1 MSIEFARWWP
11 ILGLVAV
18 PFIWRLSQHST
29 LGSSP
34 RHRAVSAVLRIAVVV
49 LLVSALLEPVW
60 HRSGKWMSVVYAL
73 DVSSSIDPAFVG
85 TAIDWIASTNNQG
98 DPAHAAFIAFGGSA
112 RAVATAEGIR
122 SVEVSADGA
131 NRSVNQSVT
140 NLEAAVAR
148 AFRSFDP
155 RYLKRL
161 VLITDG
167 NENAGDVSRV
177 LGEAQENEVRV
188 FTLPA
193 TVRGEGDSWVEAIDL
208 PDEIREQEPV
218 TATVRVFSR
227 VATTTTVALVG
238 NDQTL
243 ETREVRLEPGLN
255 EVDFEVRLP
264 AGGAGTLSGRLQ
276 SENDPFAQNDL
287 HTQAISVG
295 ARARILYVEGRL
307 ASARYLSDALSSE
320 GMDVVVVGPELLPE
334 TVAAL
339 ENFDLVLLSDV
350 PMDALGVNQVNALIG
365 YVRDSGGGFIFA
377 AGESS
382 YGEEGYSGSEIEEL
396 LPIWFELNEERK
408 ELALVIVLD
417 KSYSMV
423 GPKLELS
430 KEAAKAALDLLE
442 PTHSFGLIT
451 FDDTPYVT
459 VPLQL
464 AIEKPRIN
472 DFISRIIAGSQ
483 TNIFPAL
490 ETAFAALEDS
500 EAEIR
505 HIILLS
511 DGKTYA
517 DDYEELVSL
526 MADSDIT
533 VSSVAVGQEADREL
547 LGNIATWGR
556 GRSYFIQDE
565 SRVPQVFIQ
574 ETQIASQSTLVEE
587 AVETT
592 VVTSV
597 EAFTDIDLDAAPP
610 LRGYVRTLAKET
622 AEVLIQSDSENPILA
637 RWRYGLGRTAVFTS
651 DVKNRWAADWLTWDG
666 YGKFWSQL
674 VRETMR
680 RDGGEELDF
689 VVERI
694 GDEALITVSAL
705 TEEGAYRTDLDPR
718 LRVVGTG
725 GDATSLSFQQ
735 VGPGT
740 FQARH
745 KLGPP
750 GEEPYRFELSGNGI
764 EDRSQALYY
773 RYGDEYRLYPA
784 NTQLLSEIA
793 VQTGGGFLPEVGDIF
808 DDYGET
814 ASVPTPLWPWLSALA
829 LISFFLDI
837 AVRRAPWFWKRFAGA
852 RLGSFDGN
860 TSTRTISRAG

>member
-34 RHRAVSAVLRIAVVV
+34 RHRVVSAVLRIAVVV

-60 HRSGKWMSVVYAL
+60 HRSGRWMSVVYAL
-73 DVSSSIDPAFVG
+73 DISSSIDPAFVA
-85 TAIDWIASTNNQG
+85 TAIDWIGSTNAQG

-112 RAVATAEGIR
+112 RAVATVEGIR

-131 NRSVNQSVT
+131 NRSINQSVT
-140 NLEAAVAR
+140 NLEAAVTR
-148 AFRSFDP
+148 GIRSFDP

-167 NENAGDVSRV
+167 NENAGNVSRV
-177 LGEAQENEVRV
+177 LGEAQENDVRV

-193 TVRGEGDSWVEAIDL
+193 MVRGEGDGWVEAIDL

-238 NDQTL
+238 DDQTL
-243 ETREVRLEPGLN
+243 ETRDVRLEPGLN

-320 GMDVVVVGPELLPE
+320 GMDVVVAGPELLPE
-334 TVAAL
+334 TAAAL
-339 ENFDLVLLSDV
+339 EDFDLVLLSDV

-408 ELALVIVLD
+408 ELALIIVLD

-430 KEAAKAALDLLE
+430 KEATRAALDLLE

-464 AIEKPRIN
+464 ALEKPRIN

-556 GRSYFIQDE
+556 GRSYFIRDAE
-565 SRVPQVFIQ
+565 RVPQIFIQ

-597 EAFTDIDLDAAPP
+597 EAFTDIDLDAAPL

-622 AEVLIQSDSENPILA
+622 AEVLIQSDSEDPLLA

-705 TEEGAYRTDLDPR
+705 TEEGAYRTDLDPQ

-745 KLGPP
+745 TLGAA

-784 NTQLLSEIA
+784 NTELLSEIA
-793 VQTGGGFLPEVGDIF
+793 VQTGGGFLPEVGEIF

-814 ASVPTPLWPWLSALA
+814 ASVPTPLWTWLSALA

-860 TSTRTISRAG
+860 TSTRTISRTG

>member
-1 MSIEFARWWP
+1 MSIEFVRWWP
-11 ILGLVAV
+11 VLGLVAV
-18 PFIWRLSQHST
+18 PLIWRLSQRST

-34 RHRAVSAVLRIAVVV
+34 RHRAVAAAFRIAVVV
-49 LLVSALLEPVW
+49 FLVSALIEPVW

-73 DVSSSIDPAFVG
+73 DVSSSIEPTFVA
-85 TAIDWIASTNNQG
+85 TAIDWIASTNTRG
-98 DPAHAAFIAFGGSA
+98 DPAHAAFLAFGGSA

-131 NRSVNQSVT
+131 NRSINQSVT
-140 NLEAAVAR
+140 NLEAALSR
-148 AFRSFDP
+148 ALRSFDP

-167 NENAGDVSRV
+167 NENAGNVSRM
-177 LGEAQENEVRV
+177 LGEAQENDVRV

-227 VATTTTVALVG
+227 VATTATVELVG
-238 NDQTL
+238 GDRTL
-243 ETREVRLEPGLN
+243 ETREVSLEPGLN

-264 AGGAGTLSGRLQ
+264 AGGAGTLSGQLR
-276 SENDPFAQNDL
+276 SENDPLGQNDL
-287 HTQAISVG
+287 HTRAISVG
-295 ARARILYVEGRL
+295 ARPRILYVEGRL
-307 ASARYLSDALSSE
+307 ASAQYLRDALSAE
-320 GMDVVVVGPELLPE
+320 GMDVTVVGPESLPE
-334 TVAAL
+334 TAAAL
-339 ENFDLVLLSDV
+339 ENFDLMLMSDV
-350 PMDALGVNQVNALIG
+350 PMDALGGNQVNAIIE

-382 YGEEGYSGSEIEEL
+382 YGEEGYAGSGIEEV
-396 LPIWFELNEERK
+396 LPIWFEINEQRK
-408 ELALVIVLD
+408 DLALIIVLD

-430 KEAAKAALDLLE
+430 KEAAKAALDLLD

-464 AIEKPRIN
+464 AIEKPRMN

-483 TNIFPAL
+483 TNIYPAL
-490 ETAFAALEDS
+490 ETAFQALADS
-500 EAEIR
+500 EAEVR

-526 MADSDIT
+526 MSDSDIT

-547 LGNIATWGR
+547 LANIAAWGK
-556 GRSYFIQDE
+556 GRAYFIQDAE
-565 SRVPQVFIQ
+565 RVPRIFIQ

-592 VVTSV
+592 VITSI

-610 LRGYVRTLAKET
+610 LQGYVRTLAKET
-622 AEVLIQSDSENPILA
+622 AEVLIQSDSENPLLA
-637 RWRYGLGRTAVFTS
+637 RWRYGLGRTAIFTS
-651 DVKNRWAADWLTWDG
+651 DVKNRWAVDWLTWDG

-680 RDGGEELDF
+680 RDGGGELEF
-689 VVERI
+689 VVERV

-705 TEEGAYRTDLDPR
+705 TEEGAYRTDLDPQLR
-718 LRVVGTG
+718 LVGPG
-725 GDATSLSFQQ
+725 GEGVPLSFQQ

-745 KLGPP
+745 ALGAP
-750 GEEPYRFELSGNGI
+750 GQEPYRFELSDNGI

-773 RYGDEYRLYPA
+773 RYGDEFRLYPA
-784 NTQLLSEIA
+784 NTDLLNEIA
-793 VQTGGGFLPEVGDIF
+793 VQTGGKFLPDVGEIF

-814 ASVPTPLWPWLSALA
+814 ASVPTPLWPWLSLLA
-829 LISFFLDI
+829 LFSFFLDI
-837 AVRRAPWFWKRFAGA
+837 AVRRAPWFWR
-852 RLGSFDGN
+852 RLSAAPSGSV
-860 TSTRTISRAG
+860 

>member
-1 MSIEFARWWP
+1 MNIEFARWWP

-34 RHRAVSAVLRIAVVV
+34 RHRAVAAAFRIAVVV
-49 LLVSALLEPVW
+49 LLVSALTEPVW
-60 HRSGKWMSVVYAL
+60 HRAGRWMSVVYAL
-73 DVSSSIDPAFVG
+73 DVSSSVDPAFVA
-85 TAIDWIASTNNQG
+85 TAIDWIASTNTQG

-112 RAVATAEGIR
+112 RAVATVEGIR

-131 NRSVNQSVT
+131 NRSINQSVT
-140 NLEAAVAR
+140 NLEAAVTR

-167 NENAGDVSRV
+167 NENAGNVARV
-177 LGEAQENEVRV
+177 LGEAQENDVRV

-193 TVRGEGDSWVEAIDL
+193 TVRGEGDAWIEAIDL

-227 VATTTTVALVG
+227 VATTTTVSLVG
-238 NDQTL
+238 DDQTL

-276 SENDPFAQNDL
+276 SENDPFAQNNL
-287 HTQAISVG
+287 HTQGISVG
-295 ARARILYVEGRL
+295 ARPRILYVEGRL
-307 ASARYLSDALSSE
+307 ASARYLTDALSSE
-320 GMDVVVVGPELLPE
+320 GMDVAVVGPESLPE
-334 TVAAL
+334 TTAAL
-339 ENFDLVLLSDV
+339 ESFDLVLLSDV
-350 PMDALGVNQVNALIG
+350 PMDALGVNQVNALLG

-377 AGESS
+377 GGESS
-382 YGEEGYSGSEIEEL
+382 YGEEGYAGSEIEEL

-442 PTHSFGLIT
+442 PTQSFGLIT

-464 AIEKPRIN
+464 AIERDRIN

-490 ETAFAALEDS
+490 ETAFAALEES

-526 MADSDIT
+526 MADSEIT

-547 LGNIATWGR
+547 LANIATWGK
-556 GRSYFIQDE
+556 GRSYFIEDAE
-565 SRVPQVFIQ
+565 RVPRIFIQ

-587 AVETT
+587 AVETR

-597 EAFTDIDLDAAPP
+597 EAFADIDLDAAPP

-622 AEVLIQSDSENPILA
+622 AEVLIQSDSENPLLA
-637 RWRYGLGRTAVFTS
+637 RWRYGLGRTAIFTS

-694 GDEALITVSAL
+694 GDEVLITVSAL
-705 TEEGAYRTDLDPR
+705 TEEGAYRTDLDPQ
-718 LRVVGTG
+718 LRVVGTEG
-725 GDATSLSFQQ
+725 EETSLSFQQ

-745 KLGPP
+745 TLGPP

-764 EDRSQALYY
+764 EDRLQALYY

-784 NTQLLSEIA
+784 NTELLDEIA
-793 VQTGGGFLPEVGDIF
+793 VQTGGAFLPDVGDIF

-837 AVRRAPWFWKRFAGA
+837 AVRRAPWFWRRFTAA
-852 RLGSFDGN
+852 RLGSFDRN
-860 TSTRTISRAG
+860 TSTRTI

>member
-29 LGSSP
+29 LGLSP
-34 RHRAVSAVLRIAVVV
+34 RHRAVAAALRIAVVV
-49 LLVSALLEPVW
+49 LLVAALLEPVW

-73 DVSSSIDPAFVG
+73 DVSSSIDPTFIG
-85 TAIDWIASTNNQG
+85 TAIDWIASTNARG
-98 DPAHAAFIAFGGSA
+98 TPAHSAFLAFGGSA

-122 SVEVSADGA
+122 SVEVSTDGA
-131 NRSVNQSVT
+131 NRSINQGAT
-140 NLEAAVAR
+140 NLESVMAR

-167 NENAGDVSRV
+167 NENAGNVSRL
-177 LGEAQENEVRV
+177 LGEAQEKGVRV

-193 TVRGEGDSWVEAIDL
+193 TVRGEGDSWVESIDL
-208 PDEIREQEPV
+208 PDELREQEPV

-227 VATTTTVALVG
+227 VASIATVALVSD
-238 NDQTL
+238 DQTL
-243 ETREVRLEPGLN
+243 EAREVRLEPGLN

-264 AGGAGTLSGRLQ
+264 AGGVGTLSGRLR
-276 SENDPFAQNDL
+276 SENDLLSQNDL

-307 ASARYLSDALSSE
+307 ASAQYLRDALSSE
-320 GMDVVVVGPELLPE
+320 GMDVTVVGPESLP
-334 TVAAL
+334 TTAAAL
-339 ENFDLVLLSDV
+339 ETFDLMLMSDV
-350 PMDALGVNQVNALIG
+350 PMDALGGEQVNAILG

-382 YGEEGYSGSEIEEL
+382 YGEEGYEGSEIEEV
-396 LPIWFELNEERK
+396 LPIWFQVTEERK
-408 ELALVIVLD
+408 DLALVIVLD

-430 KEAAKAALDLLE
+430 KEATKAALGLLE
-442 PTHSFGLIT
+442 PTHSFGLVT

-459 VPLQL
+459 VPLQ
-464 AIEKPRIN
+464 AAVETASIN
-472 DFISRIIAGSQ
+472 SLISRIIAGSQ
-483 TNIFPAL
+483 TNIYPAL
-490 ETAFAALEDS
+490 EMAFNALADS
-500 EAEIR
+500 EAEVR
-505 HIILLS
+505 HVILLS

-517 DDYEELVSL
+517 DAYEELVSL
-526 MADSDIT
+526 MSASDIT
-533 VSSVAVGQEADREL
+533 VSTVAVGQEADREL
-547 LGNIATWGR
+547 LENIAIWGR
-556 GRSYFIQDE
+556 GRSYFIEDAE
-565 SRVPQVFIQ
+565 RVPQVFIQ

-587 AVETT
+587 AVQTT
-592 VVTSV
+592 VITSI
-597 EAFTDIDLDAAPP
+597 EAFIDIDLDAAPP

-622 AEVLIQSDSENPILA
+622 AEVLIQSQSEDPLLA
-637 RWRYGLGRTAVFTS
+637 RWRYGLGRTAAFTS
-651 DVKNRWAADWLTWDG
+651 DVKNRWAVDWLTWDG

-680 RDGGEELDF
+680 RDGGGELDF
-689 VVERI
+689 VVERV

-718 LRVVGTG
+718 LRLVRTEGEETPL
-725 GDATSLSFQQ
+725 DFQQ

-745 KLGPP
+745 SLGAP

-764 EDRSQALYY
+764 EERSKALYY

-784 NTQLLSEIA
+784 NAELLGEIA
-793 VQTGGGFLPEVGDIF
+793 TQTGGRFLPDVRDIF
-808 DDYGET
+808 NDYGET

-829 LISFFLDI
+829 LIGFLMDI
-837 AVRRAPWFWKRFAGA
+837 AVRRAPWFWRRFVAA
-852 RLGSFDGN
+852 
-860 TSTRTISRAG
+860 RAGSV

>member
-1 MSIEFARWWP
+1 
-11 ILGLVAV
+11 VAAA
-18 PFIWRLSQHST
+18 F
-29 LGSSP
+29 
-34 RHRAVSAVLRIAVVV
+34 RIAVVV
-49 LLVSALLEPVW
+49 LLVAALLEPVW

-73 DVSSSIDPAFVG
+73 DVSSSIDPTFVG
-85 TAIDWIASTNNQG
+85 AAVDWIASTNARG
-98 DPAHAAFIAFGGSA
+98 APAHSAFLAFGSSA

-131 NRSVNQSVT
+131 NRSINQGAT
-140 NLEAAVAR
+140 NLESVMAR

-167 NENAGDVSRV
+167 NENAGNVSRL
-177 LGEAQENEVRV
+177 LGEAQENGVRV

-193 TVRGEGDSWVEAIDL
+193 TVRGDGDSWVESIDL
-208 PDEIREQEPV
+208 PDELREQEPV

-227 VATTTTVALVG
+227 VASIATVALVSD
-238 NDQTL
+238 DQTL

-264 AGGAGTLSGRLQ
+264 AGGAGTLSGQLRR
-276 SENDPFAQNDL
+276 ENDPLGQNDL
-287 HTQAISVG
+287 HTRAISVG
-295 ARARILYVEGRL
+295 ARPRILYVEGRL
-307 ASARYLSDALSSE
+307 ASAHYLRDALSSE
-320 GMDVVVVGPELLPE
+320 GMDVTVVGPGSLP
-334 TVAAL
+334 TTAAAL
-339 ENFDLVLLSDV
+339 ENFDLMLMSDL
-350 PMDALGVNQVNALIG
+350 PMDALGSDQVNAILE

-382 YGEEGYSGSEIEEL
+382 YGEEGYEGSEIEEV
-396 LPIWFELNEERK
+396 LPIWFQLNEERK
-408 ELALVIVLD
+408 DLALVILLD

-430 KEAAKAALDLLE
+430 KEAVKAALGLLE
-442 PTHSFGLIT
+442 PTHSFGLVT

-459 VPLQL
+459 VPLQV
-464 AIEKPRIN
+464 AVDKPRIN

-483 TNIFPAL
+483 TNIYPAL
-490 ETAFAALEDS
+490 ETAFNSLVDS
-500 EAEIR
+500 EAEVR

-526 MADSDIT
+526 MSASDIT
-533 VSSVAVGQEADREL
+533 VSTVAVGLEADREL

-556 GRSYFIQDE
+556 GRSYFIQDAE
-565 SRVPQVFIQ
+565 RVPQVFIQ

-587 AVETT
+587 AVQTT
-592 VVTSV
+592 VITSI
-597 EAFTDIDLDAAPP
+597 EAFADIDLDAAPP

-622 AEVLIQSDSENPILA
+622 AEVLIQSESEDPLLA
-637 RWRYGLGRTAVFTS
+637 RWRYGLGRTAAFTS
-651 DVKNRWAADWLTWDG
+651 DVKNRWAVDWLTWDG

-680 RDGGEELDF
+680 RDDGGELDF
-689 VVERI
+689 VVERV

-705 TEEGAYRTDLDPR
+705 TEEGAYRTDLNPR
-718 LRVVGTG
+718 LSLVGTEG
-725 GDATSLSFQQ
+725 GGTPLDFQQ

-745 KLGPP
+745 SLGAP
-750 GEEPYRFELSGNGI
+750 GEEPYRFDLSGNSI
-764 EDRSQALYY
+764 EDRSQVLYY

-784 NTQLLSEIA
+784 NAELLGEIA
-793 VQTGGGFLPEVGDIF
+793 AQTGGQFLPDVGDIF
-808 DDYGET
+808 NDYGET
-814 ASVPTPLWPWLSALA
+814 ASVPTPLWPWISALA
-829 LISFFLDI
+829 LISFLMDI
-837 AVRRAPWFWKRFAGA
+837 AVRRAPWFWRRFAA
-852 RLGSFDGN
+852 TRVGSV
-860 TSTRTISRAG
+860 

>member
-29 LGSSP
+29 LGSSS
-34 RHRAVSAVLRIAVVV
+34 RHRAVAAAFRIAVVV
-49 LLVSALLEPVW
+49 LLVAALLEPVW
-60 HRSGKWMSVVYAL
+60 QRSGKWMSVVYAL
-73 DVSSSIDPAFVG
+73 DVSSSIDPTFVG
-85 TAIDWIASTNNQG
+85 TAIDWIASTNARG
-98 DPAHAAFIAFGGSA
+98 APAHSAFLAFGGSA
-112 RAVATAEGIR
+112 RAAATAEGIR

-131 NRSVNQSVT
+131 NRSINQGAT
-140 NLEAAVAR
+140 NLESVMAR

-167 NENAGDVSRV
+167 NENAGNVSRL
-177 LGEAQENEVRV
+177 LGEAQENGVRV

-193 TVRGEGDSWVEAIDL
+193 TVRGDGDSWVESIDL
-208 PDEIREQEPV
+208 PDELREQEPV
-218 TATVRVFSR
+218 TTTVRVFSR
-227 VATTTTVALVG
+227 VASIATVALVSD
-238 NDQTL
+238 DQTL
-243 ETREVRLEPGLN
+243 GTREVRLEPGLN

-264 AGGAGTLSGRLQ
+264 AGGAGTLSGRLD
-276 SENDPFAQNDL
+276 SENDPLGQNDL

-295 ARARILYVEGRL
+295 ARPRILYVEGRL
-307 ASARYLSDALSSE
+307 ASAQYLRDALSSE
-320 GMDVVVVGPELLPE
+320 GMDVTVVGPESLP
-334 TVAAL
+334 TAGAL
-339 ENFDLVLLSDV
+339 ENFDLMLMSDV
-350 PMDALGVNQVNALIG
+350 PLDALGGEQVNTILE
-365 YVRDSGGGFIFA
+365 YVRDSGGGFVFA

-382 YGEEGYSGSEIEEL
+382 YGEEGYEGSEIEEV
-396 LPIWFELNEERK
+396 LPIWFQVTEERK
-408 ELALVIVLD
+408 DLALVIVLD

-430 KEAAKAALDLLE
+430 KEATRAALELLE
-442 PTHSFGLIT
+442 PNHSFGLVT

-464 AIEKPRIN
+464 ALEKASIN
-472 DFISRIIAGSQ
+472 DLISRIIAGSQ
-483 TNIFPAL
+483 TNIYPAL
-490 ETAFAALEDS
+490 ETAFNALADS
-500 EAEIR
+500 EAEVR
-505 HIILLS
+505 HVILLS

-517 DDYEELVSL
+517 DAYEELVSL
-526 MADSDIT
+526 MSDSDIT
-533 VSSVAVGQEADREL
+533 VSTVAVGQEADREL
-547 LGNIATWGR
+547 LGNIAAWGR
-556 GRSYFIQDE
+556 GRSYFIQDAE
-565 SRVPQVFIQ
+565 RVPQVFIQ

-587 AVETT
+587 AVQTT
-592 VVTSV
+592 VITSI
-597 EAFTDIDLDAAPP
+597 EAFSDIDLDAAPP

-622 AEVLIQSDSENPILA
+622 AEVLIQSQSEDPLLA
-637 RWRYGLGRTAVFTS
+637 RWRYGLGRTAAFTS
-651 DVKNRWAADWLTWDG
+651 DVKNRWAVDWLTWDG

-680 RDGGEELDF
+680 RDGGGELDF
-689 VVERI
+689 VVERV

-718 LRVVGTG
+718 LSLVRTQGEGTTL
-725 GDATSLSFQQ
+725 DLQQ

-745 KLGPP
+745 SLGAP

-784 NTQLLSEIA
+784 NAELLGEIA
-793 VQTGGGFLPEVGDIF
+793 AQTGGQFLPDVGDIF
-808 DDYGET
+808 NDYGET

-829 LISFFLDI
+829 LIGFLMDI
-837 AVRRAPWFWKRFAGA
+837 AVRRAPWFWRRFAAA
-852 RLGSFDGN
+852 RVGSV
-860 TSTRTISRAG
+860 

>member
-1 MSIEFARWWP
+1 MNIEFVRWWP

-34 RHRAVSAVLRIAVVV
+34 QHRAVAAAFRIAVVSF
-49 LLVSALLEPVW
+49 LVAALIEPVW
-60 HRSGKWMSVVYAL
+60 YRSGKWMSVVYAL
-73 DVSSSIDPAFVG
+73 DVSSSIDPAFVSM
-85 TAIDWIASTNNQG
+85 AIDWIASTNAQG
-98 DPAHAAFIAFGGSA
+98 DPAHAAFLAFGGSA
-112 RAVATAEGIR
+112 RGSATAEGIR

-131 NRSVNQSVT
+131 NRSINQGVT
-140 NLEAAVAR
+140 NLESVMAR
-148 AFRSFDP
+148 AFRSFDS

-167 NENAGDVSRV
+167 NENAGNVSRL
-177 LGEAQENEVRV
+177 LGEAQENDVRV

-193 TVRGEGDSWVEAIDL
+193 TVRGDGDSWVESIDL

-227 VATTTTVALVG
+227 VASIASVALVSDG
-238 NDQTL
+238 QTF
-243 ETREVRLEPGLN
+243 ETRDVSLQPGLN

-276 SENDPFAQNDL
+276 TENDPLGPNDL

-295 ARARILYVEGRL
+295 ARPNILYVEGRL
-307 ASARYLSDALSSE
+307 ASAQYLRDALSSE
-320 GMDVVVVGPELLPE
+320 GMDVTVVGPEALPK
-334 TVAAL
+334 TAAGL
-339 ENFDLVLLSDV
+339 ENFDLVLMSDV
-350 PMDALGVNQVNALIG
+350 AVNALGADQVNAILE

-382 YGEEGYSGSEIEEL
+382 YGEEGYAGSEIEEI
-396 LPIWFELNEERK
+396 LPIWFQINEERK
-408 ELALVIVLD
+408 DLALVIVMD

-442 PTHSFGLIT
+442 PTHSFGLVT

-464 AIEKPRIN
+464 AIDKPGMN

-483 TNIFPAL
+483 TNIYPAL
-490 ETAFAALEDS
+490 ETAFDALASSD
-500 EAEIR
+500 AEVR
-505 HIILLS
+505 HVILLS

-517 DDYEELVSL
+517 DDYEDLVSL
-526 MADSDIT
+526 MSASDIT

-547 LGNIATWGR
+547 LGNIADWGR
-556 GRSYFIQDE
+556 GRSYFIQDAE
-565 SRVPQVFIQ
+565 RVPRIFIQ

-592 VVTSV
+592 VITSI
-597 EAFTDIDLDAAPP
+597 EAFTDIDLDAAPS

-622 AEVLIQSDSENPILA
+622 AEVLIQSESENPLLA
-637 RWRYGLGRTAVFTS
+637 RWRYGLGRTAAFTS

-680 RDGGEELDF
+680 RDAGDELDF
-689 VVERI
+689 VVERL

-718 LRVVGTG
+718 LSLIGTEG
-725 GDATSLSFQQ
+725 EGVSLSFQQ

-740 FQARH
+740 FQARYS
-745 KLGPP
+745 LGAP
-750 GEEPYRFELSGNGI
+750 GEDPYRFELSGNGI
-764 EDRSQALYY
+764 EDRSQTLYY

-784 NTQLLSEIA
+784 NTELLGEISA
-793 VQTGGGFLPEVGDIF
+793 QTGGEFLPDVEDIF

-829 LISFFLDI
+829 LISFFMDI
-837 AVRRAPWFWKRFAGA
+837 AVRRAPWFWRRFASV
-852 RLGSFDGN
+852 RVGSV
-860 TSTRTISRAG
+860 

>member
-1 MSIEFARWWP
+1 
-11 ILGLVAV
+11 
-18 PFIWRLSQHST
+18 
-29 LGSSP
+29 
-34 RHRAVSAVLRIAVVV
+34 
-49 LLVSALLEPVW
+49 
-60 HRSGKWMSVVYAL
+60 MSVVYAL
-73 DVSSSIDPAFVG
+73 DVSSSVDPAFVA
-85 TAIDWIASTNNQG
+85 TAIDWIASTNTQG

-112 RAVATAEGIR
+112 RAVATVEGIR

-131 NRSVNQSVT
+131 NRSINQSVT
-140 NLEAAVAR
+140 NLEAAVTR

-167 NENAGDVSRV
+167 NENAGNVARV
-177 LGEAQENEVRV
+177 LGEAQENDVRV

-193 TVRGEGDSWVEAIDL
+193 TVRGEGDAWIEAIDL

-227 VATTTTVALVG
+227 VATTTTVSLVG
-238 NDQTL
+238 DDQTL

-276 SENDPFAQNDL
+276 SENDPFAQNNL
-287 HTQAISVG
+287 HTQGISVG
-295 ARARILYVEGRL
+295 ARPRILYVEGRL
-307 ASARYLSDALSSE
+307 ASARYLTDALSSE
-320 GMDVVVVGPELLPE
+320 GMDVAVVGPESLPE
-334 TVAAL
+334 TTAAL
-339 ENFDLVLLSDV
+339 ESFDLVLLSDV
-350 PMDALGVNQVNALIG
+350 PMDALGVNQVNALLG

-377 AGESS
+377 GGESS
-382 YGEEGYSGSEIEEL
+382 YGEEGYAGSEIEEL

-442 PTHSFGLIT
+442 PTQSFGLIT

-464 AIEKPRIN
+464 AIERDRIN

-490 ETAFAALEDS
+490 ETAFAALEES

-526 MADSDIT
+526 MADSEIT

-547 LGNIATWGR
+547 LANIATWGK
-556 GRSYFIQDE
+556 GRSYFIEDAE
-565 SRVPQVFIQ
+565 RVPRIFIQ

-587 AVETT
+587 AVETR

-597 EAFTDIDLDAAPP
+597 EAFADIDLDAAPP

-622 AEVLIQSDSENPILA
+622 AEVLIQSDSENPLLA
-637 RWRYGLGRTAVFTS
+637 RWRYGLGRTAIFTS

-694 GDEALITVSAL
+694 GDEVLITVSAL
-705 TEEGAYRTDLDPR
+705 TEEGAYRTDLDPQ
-718 LRVVGTG
+718 LRVVGTEG
-725 GDATSLSFQQ
+725 EETSLSFQQ

-745 KLGPP
+745 TLGPP

-764 EDRSQALYY
+764 EDRLQALYY

-784 NTQLLSEIA
+784 NTELLDEIA
-793 VQTGGGFLPEVGDIF
+793 VQTGGAFLPDVGDIF

-837 AVRRAPWFWKRFAGA
+837 AVRRAPWFWRRFTAA
-852 RLGSFDGN
+852 RLGSFDRN
-860 TSTRTISRAG
+860 TSTRTI

>member
-18 PFIWRLSQHST
+18 PFIWRLSQRST

-34 RHRAVSAVLRIAVVV
+34 RHRAVAAAFRIAVVV
-49 LLVSALLEPVW
+49 LLVSALIEPVW
-60 HRSGKWMSVVYAL
+60 HRSGKWMSIVYAL
-73 DVSSSIDPAFVG
+73 DVSSSIDPAFVD
-85 TAIDWIASTNNQG
+85 TAIDWIASTNARG
-98 DPAHAAFIAFGGSA
+98 DPAHAAFLAFGGSA
-112 RAVATAEGIR
+112 RAVATAEAIR
-122 SVEVSADGA
+122 SVEVSSDGA
-131 NRSVNQSVT
+131 NRSIDQSVT
-140 NLEAAVAR
+140 NLETALSR
-148 AFRSFDP
+148 ALRSFDP

-167 NENAGDVSRV
+167 NENAGNVSRL
-177 LGEAQENEVRV
+177 LGEAQENDVRV

-227 VATTTTVALVG
+227 VATTATVALVG
-238 NDQTL
+238 DDQTL
-243 ETREVRLEPGLN
+243 ESREVSFEPGLN

-264 AGGAGTLSGRLQ
+264 AGGAGTLSGQLR
-276 SENDPFAQNDL
+276 SENDPLGQNDL
-287 HTQAISVG
+287 HTRAISVG
-295 ARARILYVEGRL
+295 ARPSILYVEGRP
-307 ASARYLSDALSSE
+307 ASAQYLRDALSAE
-320 GMDVVVVGPELLPE
+320 GMDVTVVGSESLPE
-334 TVAAL
+334 TAAAL
-339 ENFDLVLLSDV
+339 ENFDLMLMSDV
-350 PMDALGVNQVNALIG
+350 PMDALGANQVNAILE

-382 YGEEGYSGSEIEEL
+382 YGEEGYAGSRIEEV
-396 LPIWFELNEERK
+396 LPIWFEINEERK
-408 ELALVIVLD
+408 DLALVIVMY
-417 KSYSMV
+417 KSYRMV

-464 AIEKPRIN
+464 AIEKPRMN

-483 TNIFPAL
+483 TNIYPAL
-490 ETAFAALEDS
+490 ETAFQILADS
-500 EAEIR
+500 EAEVR

-526 MADSDIT
+526 MSDSDIT

-556 GRSYFIQDE
+556 GRAYFIQDAE
-565 SRVPQVFIQ
+565 RVPRIFIQ

-592 VVTSV
+592 VITSI
-597 EAFTDIDLDAAPP
+597 EAFTDIDLDAAPA

-622 AEVLIQSDSENPILA
+622 AEVLIQSDSENPLLA
-637 RWRYGLGRTAVFTS
+637 RWRYGLGRTAIFTS
-651 DVKNRWAADWLTWDG
+651 DVKNRWAVDWLTWDG

-680 RDGGEELDF
+680 RDGGGELDF
-689 VVERI
+689 VVERVR
-694 GDEALITVSAL
+694 DEAVITVSAL
-705 TEEGAYRTDLDPR
+705 TEEGAYRTDLDPQLR
-718 LRVVGTG
+718 LLGPG
-725 GDATSLSFQQ
+725 GETVPLSFQQ

-745 KLGPP
+745 ALGAP
-750 GEEPYRFELSGNGI
+750 GQEPYRFELSGNGI

-773 RYGDEYRLYPA
+773 RYGDEFRLYPP
-784 NTQLLSEIA
+784 NTELLSEIA
-793 VQTGGGFLPEVGDIF
+793 VQTGGKFLPDLEEIF

-814 ASVPTPLWPWLSALA
+814 ASVPIPLWPWLSLLA
-829 LISFFLDI
+829 LFSFFLDI
-837 AVRRAPWFWKRFAGA
+837 AVRRAPWFWRRFSAA
-852 RLGSFDGN
+852 RSGSV
-860 TSTRTISRAG
+860 

>member
-1 MSIEFARWWP
+1 MNIEFARWWP

-34 RHRAVSAVLRIAVVV
+34 RHRAVGAAFRIAVVV
-49 LLVSALLEPVW
+49 LLISALLEPVW
-60 HRSGKWMSVVYAL
+60 HRSGKWMSVVYVL
-73 DVSSSIDPAFVG
+73 DVSSSIDPSFVG
-85 TAIDWIASTNNQG
+85 TAIDWIASTNKQG

-122 SVEVSADGA
+122 SVEVSPDGA
-131 NRSVNQSVT
+131 NRSINQGVT
-140 NLEAAVAR
+140 NLEVAMAR

-167 NENAGDVSRV
+167 NENAGYVSRV

-193 TVRGEGDSWVEAIDL
+193 VVRGEGDSWVEGIDL
-208 PDEIREQEPV
+208 PDDIREREPV

-227 VATTTTVALVG
+227 VGTIATIELLG
-238 NDQTL
+238 DDGTL

-264 AGGAGTLSGRLQ
+264 AGGAGTLTGRLQ
-276 SENDPFAQNDL
+276 SENDPFAQNDI

-295 ARARILYVEGRL
+295 TRPRILYVEGRL
-307 ASARYLSDALSSE
+307 ASSNYLRDALSSE
-320 GMDVVVVGPELLPE
+320 GMDVAVVGPELLPE
-334 TVAAL
+334 TSAAL
-339 ENFDLVLLSDV
+339 EGFDLVLLSDV
-350 PMDALGVNQVNALIG
+350 PMEALGGDQVNAILE
-365 YVRDSGGGFIFA
+365 YVRDFGGGFIFA

-382 YGEEGYSGSEIEEL
+382 YGEEGYSGSVIEEL
-396 LPIWFELNEERK
+396 LPIWFEINEKRK
-408 ELALVIVLD
+408 ELALIIVLD

-464 AIEKPRIN
+464 AVEKDRIN

-526 MADSDIT
+526 MSASEIT

-547 LGNIATWGR
+547 LANIAAWGR
-556 GRSYFIQDE
+556 GRSYFIQDAE
-565 SRVPQVFIQ
+565 RVPRIFIQ

-587 AVETT
+587 TVRTT

-610 LRGYVRTLAKET
+610 LYGYVRTLAKET
-622 AEVLIQSDSENPILA
+622 AEVLIQSDSENPLLA
-637 RWRYGLGRTAVFTS
+637 RWRYGLGRTAIFTS

-694 GDEALITVSAL
+694 GDEAVITVSAL
-705 TEEGAYRTDLDPR
+705 TEDGAYRTDLDPR
-718 LRVVGTG
+718 LRVVGVG
-725 GDATSLSFQQ
+725 GEETSLSFQQ

-745 KLGPP
+745 TLGPP

-784 NTQLLSEIA
+784 NTELLDEIA
-793 VQTGGGFLPEVGDIF
+793 VQTGGKFLPEVEEIF

-837 AVRRAPWFWKRFAGA
+837 AVRRAPWFWRRFAGA
-852 RLGSFDGN
+852 RLVSFDPN
-860 TSTRTISRAG
+860 TSTGTISKVG